1 MWRYELDWMRRL
13 FLLLACRHIGAHSRL
28 DHTASGHYCD
38 LCSVWLIWLHVHPHE
53 RILFLFFEGPKGR
66 YGPREAWAHMGWV
79 GHPAHYR
86 SRFIFL
92 FLLSHVHSPSARYR
106 LQCTT
111 QRVVHM
117 CTPKGCTLYNACARV
132 RVYVKPRRGN
142 LGHFT
147 RDLGQN

>member
-1 MWRYELDWMRRL
+1 MLIYLKMLVILARFFSRFHFAQVTFNRTFTPSSRCFWPKLPHQLRYPQHTRRL
-13 FLLLACRHIGAHSRL
+13 AYF
-28 DHTASGHYCD
+28 
-38 LCSVWLIWLHVHPHE
+38 
-53 RILFLFFEGPKGR
+53 FFFEGPKGR

-132 RVYVKPRRGN
+132 REAHVAILAKIVAV
-142 LGHFT
+142 
-147 RDLGQN
+147 